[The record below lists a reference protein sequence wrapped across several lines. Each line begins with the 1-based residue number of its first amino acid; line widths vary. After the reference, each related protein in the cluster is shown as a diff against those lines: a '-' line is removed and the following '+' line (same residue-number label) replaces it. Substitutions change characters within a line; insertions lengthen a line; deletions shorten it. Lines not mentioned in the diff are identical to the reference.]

1 MTSKIQVPEHI
12 AKELEAEQNPP
23 KEETKI
29 PYVKEEARVLDP
41 TLIDKSILE
50 RMPQPT
56 GWRILILPYAGKGV
70 TDGGIQ
76 LVQSTVDQQR
86 LSTVVGY
93 VVKMGQTL
101 QQTTFDESAT
111 RLESQ
116 KAQAMASLQKAHEV
130 ADYEKVAQA
139 QDVLAKIA
147 VQEQK
152 VQEGK
157 IRMEQ
162 MQKETPVQQPQAT
175 VQQQPMFNSKMQNWI
190 DS

>member
-12 AKELEAEQNPP
+12 AKQLESEQNPP

-41 TLIDKSILE
+41 TLIEKSILE

-93 VVKMGQTL
+93 VVKMGPDCYKDKSKFDGPWCEEKQWVL
-101 QQTTFDESAT
+101 IGRYAGARFKLGDESECRIINDDEVIAT
-111 RLESQ
+111 IL
-116 KAQAMASLQKAHEV
+116 
-130 ADYEKVAQA
+130 DPT
-139 QDVLAKIA
+139 DILA
-147 VQEQK
+147 V
-152 VQEGK
+152 
-157 IRMEQ
+157 
-162 MQKETPVQQPQAT
+162 
-175 VQQQPMFNSKMQNWI
+175 
-190 DS
+190 

>member
-1 MTSKIQVPEHI
+1 MTSKIQEPEHI

-41 TLIDKSILE
+41 TLIEKSILE

-93 VVKMGQTL
+93 VVKMGPDCYKDKSKFDGPWCEEKQWVL
-101 QQTTFDESAT
+101 IGRYAGARFKLGDESECRIINDDEVIAT
-111 RLESQ
+111 IL
-116 KAQAMASLQKAHEV
+116 
-130 ADYEKVAQA
+130 DPT
-139 QDVLAKIA
+139 DILA
-147 VQEQK
+147 V
-152 VQEGK
+152 
-157 IRMEQ
+157 
-162 MQKETPVQQPQAT
+162 
-175 VQQQPMFNSKMQNWI
+175 
-190 DS
+190 

>member
-29 PYVKEEARVLDP
+29 PYVKEEALVLDP
-41 TLIDKSILE
+41 TLIEKSILE

-93 VVKMGQTL
+93 VVKMGPDCYKDKSKFDGPWCEEKQWVL
-101 QQTTFDESAT
+101 IGRYAGARFKLGDESECRIINDDEVIAT
-111 RLESQ
+111 IL
-116 KAQAMASLQKAHEV
+116 
-130 ADYEKVAQA
+130 DPT
-139 QDVLAKIA
+139 DILA
-147 VQEQK
+147 V
-152 VQEGK
+152 
-157 IRMEQ
+157 
-162 MQKETPVQQPQAT
+162 
-175 VQQQPMFNSKMQNWI
+175 
-190 DS
+190 

>member
-41 TLIDKSILE
+41 TLIEKSILE

-86 LSTVVGY
+86 LSTVVGF
-93 VVKMGQTL
+93 VVKMGPDCYRDKSKFDGPWCEEKQWVL
-101 QQTTFDESAT
+101 IGRYAGARFKLGDESECRIINDDEVIAT
-111 RLESQ
+111 IL
-116 KAQAMASLQKAHEV
+116 
-130 ADYEKVAQA
+130 DPT
-139 QDVLAKIA
+139 DILA
-147 VQEQK
+147 V
-152 VQEGK
+152 
-157 IRMEQ
+157 
-162 MQKETPVQQPQAT
+162 
-175 VQQQPMFNSKMQNWI
+175 
-190 DS
+190 

>member
-41 TLIDKSILE
+41 TLIEKSILE

-93 VVKMGQTL
+93 VVKMGPDCYKDKSKFDGPWCEEKQWVVIGRYAGARFKL
-101 QQTTFDESAT
+101 GDESECRIINDDEVIAT
-111 RLESQ
+111 IL
-116 KAQAMASLQKAHEV
+116 
-130 ADYEKVAQA
+130 DPT
-139 QDVLAKIA
+139 DILA
-147 VQEQK
+147 V
-152 VQEGK
+152 
-157 IRMEQ
+157 
-162 MQKETPVQQPQAT
+162 
-175 VQQQPMFNSKMQNWI
+175 
-190 DS
+190 

>member
-41 TLIDKSILE
+41 TLIEKSILE

-93 VVKMGQTL
+93 VVKMGPDCYKDKSKFDGPWCEEKQWVL
-101 QQTTFDESAT
+101 IGRYAGARFKLGDESECRIINDDEVIAT
-111 RLESQ
+111 IL
-116 KAQAMASLQKAHEV
+116 
-130 ADYEKVAQA
+130 DPT
-139 QDVLAKIA
+139 DILA
-147 VQEQK
+147 V
-152 VQEGK
+152 
-157 IRMEQ
+157 
-162 MQKETPVQQPQAT
+162 
-175 VQQQPMFNSKMQNWI
+175 
-190 DS
+190 

>member
-12 AKELEAEQNPP
+12 AKELEAEQKPP
-23 KEETKI
+23 KDETKI

-41 TLIDKSILE
+41 TLIEKSILE

-93 VVKMGQTL
+93 VVKMGPDCYKDKSKFDGPWCEEKQWVL
-101 QQTTFDESAT
+101 IGRYAGARFKLGDESECRIINDDEVIAT
-111 RLESQ
+111 IL
-116 KAQAMASLQKAHEV
+116 
-130 ADYEKVAQA
+130 DPT
-139 QDVLAKIA
+139 DILA
-147 VQEQK
+147 V
-152 VQEGK
+152 
-157 IRMEQ
+157 
-162 MQKETPVQQPQAT
+162 
-175 VQQQPMFNSKMQNWI
+175 
-190 DS
+190 